1 MLRSGPYTNCRF
13 TLSCMTEGYLS
24 RNDFLTRC
32 VTKSRASKLMGYMC
46 LSADTISSYKSNSTC
61 KKQNKSH
68 QSYQTKSNMLV
79 LFLIY
84 LTITYKCCLHLFCV
98 CLLLLSMFFFL
109 SFFFL
114 SSFLLSA
121 ALFSSLFFSSLF
133 LFCSL
138 KTKLHFTTLVQ
149 YYKMRC

>member
-61 KKQNKSH
+61 KNNNKSH
-68 QSYQTKSNMLV
+68 VLSNSQHASAFFIFKYYLQMLFTSFWGV
-79 LFLIY
+79 FFCCHCFSFFL
-84 LTITYKCCLHLFCV
+84 
-98 CLLLLSMFFFL
+98 FFF
-109 SFFFL
+109 F
-114 SSFLLSA
+114 SSFLLFA
-121 ALFSSLFFSSLF
+121 AFFSSLFFSLSFLF
-133 LFCSL
+133 LNL
-138 KTKLHFTTLVQ
+138 KTSYILQL
-149 YYKMRC
+149 